1 MEIILK
7 EKEEYNV
14 DKYDL
19 KLAEENPEIFWEKIA
34 SELYWFKKWEKVLEI
49 NYPFHKWFIGGKT
62 NIVYNCLDRYINTWR
77 KNKVAIYWEGENY
90 EKRTISYFDLFKEVN
105 KLSNALKDLGI
116 KKGDRVVIYLPRI
129 PEQIISMLAVARI
142 GAIHSV
148 VYAGFSSQ
156 ALRDR
161 IIDAEAKIVITADG
175 YYYRG
180 KIRNLKEIVDEAI
193 KDLNV
198 EKVIVVERLGI
209 DVEMKGDRDIY
220 YKELVK
226 NKDEKC
232 PAEIMD
238 SEDPLFILYTSG
250 TTGKPKGVL
259 HVHGGYMVGVYATTK
274 LILDVKDD
282 DIYWCT
288 ADPGWITGHS
298 YIVYGPLLNNA
309 TILFYEGAPDYPNI
323 DRWWELIERYKVTI
337 FYTTPT
343 ALRYFKKFGEE
354 PINKHDISSLRL
366 LGTVGEP
373 INPEVWLWFYKVIG
387 KERCPIVDTW
397 WQTETGMHVITTY
410 PNMKMKPGYAGKGIL
425 GIKVDVADEN
435 GNILK
440 PGEKGHLVIK
450 NFFPALMRTIYKN
463 EERYK
468 SYFKHG
474 LYYAGDY
481 AIKDEEGYIMI
492 LGRSDEVI
500 KTSGYRLGTFEI
512 ESAIVSHEAV
522 AEAAVIG
529 KPHEV
534 KGEIIKAFV
543 VLKEGYEPSE
553 ELKDSIRKRVREI
566 LGPIAVPAEI
576 EFVKSLPKTRSGKI
590 MRRVLKAKEL
600 GLPLG
605 DLSTL
610 EEE

>member
-1 MEIILK
+1 MEISPKKTTGFNLD
-7 EKEEYNV
+7 N
-14 DKYDL
+14 YDL
-19 KLAEENPEIFWEKIA
+19 KIAEENPEKFWEKIA
-34 SELYWFKKWEKVLEI
+34 SELYWFKKWEKVVEI

-62 NIVYNCLDRYINTWR
+62 NIVYNCLDRYMNTWR

-90 EKRTISYFDLFKEVN
+90 ERKTLSYFDLYKEVN
-105 KLSNALKDLGI
+105 RLANALKNLGV

-129 PEQIISMLAVARI
+129 PEQIISMLAVAKI
-142 GAIHSV
+142 GAVHSV

-161 IIDAEAKIVITADG
+161 IMDADAKVIITADG

-180 KIRNLKEIVDEAI
+180 KVRKLKEIVDDAI
-193 KDLNV
+193 KDLNIN
-198 EKVIVVERLGI
+198 KVIVVERLGI
-209 DVEMKGDRDIY
+209 DVDMKNGRDIY
-220 YKELVK
+220 YNDAVK
-226 NKDEKC
+226 GMSYECKTEV
-232 PAEIMD
+232 MD
-238 SEDPLFILYTSG
+238 SEDILFILYTSG
-250 TTGKPKGVL
+250 TTGKPKGVV

-274 LILDVKDD
+274 LILDVKDE

-323 DRWWELIERYKVTI
+323 ERWWELIERYRVTI

-343 ALRYFKKFGEE
+343 ALRYFKRFGEE
-354 PINKHDISSLRL
+354 PILKHDLSSLRL

-373 INPEVWLWFYKVIG
+373 INPEVWLWFYKTIG
-387 KERCPIVDTW
+387 RENCPIVDTW
-397 WQTETGMHVITTY
+397 WQTETGMHVVTTY
-410 PNMKMKPGYAGKGIL
+410 PNMKMKPGYAGKGIF
-425 GIKVDVADEN
+425 GIKADVADEN
-435 GNILK
+435 GKILN
-440 PGEKGHLVIK
+440 PGEKGYLVIK

-463 EERYK
+463 EEKYK
-468 SYFKHG
+468 SYFRHG
-474 LYYAGDY
+474 LYYAEDY
-481 AIKDEEGYIMI
+481 AVKDEEGYIMI

-512 ESAIVSHEAV
+512 ESAILTHEAV

-529 KPHEV
+529 KPHEI

-543 VLKEGYEPSE
+543 VLKEGYKPSE
-553 ELKDSIRKRVREI
+553 ELKESIRKKVREV

-576 EFVKSLPKTRSGKI
+576 EFVDSLPKTRSGKI
-590 MRRVLKAKEL
+590 MRRVLKAREL

-610 EEE
+610 EED